1 MDRSLKAGQRSI
13 IFKYSKQRRH
23 LQKNITVISKRN
35 PENQE
40 EIQGKQLKL
49 FTHTQTASSRSRE
62 KVFSFFLFSWRTTPA
77 RFCIFSPWSYKS
89 FPSSKDYAT
98 RIECARNHHLCQRSS
113 AKWTLNLE
121 AIFSRIFCFCISI
134 NAFLICII
142 IMKRK
147 KETHLLHFFEIQT
160 GALNMMVLLGSMMGV
175 VMAVVTLTG
184 WSCGGSSSGQSGA
197 SATVGRQRGKSV
209 NRR

>member
-142 IMKRK
+142 IMKK
-147 KETHLLHFFEIQT
+147 KKRNSPAAFFRNPNR
-160 GALNMMVLLGSMMGV
+160 GAEHDGAVGIDDGRGDGGGDAYGV
-175 VMAVVTLTG
+175 ILRRQQQWPK
-184 WSCGGSSSGQSGA
+184 WS
-197 SATVGRQRGKSV
+197 QRHCWPAK
-209 NRR
+209 R